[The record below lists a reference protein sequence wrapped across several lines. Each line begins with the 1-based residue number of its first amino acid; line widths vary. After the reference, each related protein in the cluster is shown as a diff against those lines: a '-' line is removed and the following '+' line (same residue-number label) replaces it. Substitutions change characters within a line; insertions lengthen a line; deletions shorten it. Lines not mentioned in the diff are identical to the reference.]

1 MINESAVIAE
11 FATTYAKPE
20 DGIKI
25 LPSEGKEGDLA
36 ASIALGKMRLDQQAF
51 DKMMPSWMKNRMN
64 TYSNP
69 DEV

>member
-36 ASIALGKMRLDQQAF
+36 ASIALGKMRLDQ
-51 DKMMPSWMKNRMN
+51 
-64 TYSNP
+64 
-69 DEV
+69 